1 MREKIGNLEAKLTQ
15 TCDILTELKQMM
27 AQLAK
32 DSFKIK
38 GTNYEVWNIFLS
50 ACLYS
55 GYVST
60 STCILSVHDFL

>member
-1 MREKIGNLEAKLTQ
+1 MREKIGNLEAKLNQ

-38 GTNYEVWNIFLS
+38 GTNYEVWNIFFS
-50 ACLYS
+50 AFLYS
-55 GYVST
+55 KYVYMYF
-60 STCILSVHDFL
+60 VRA